1 MKLIGL
7 MSLREQKEEI
17 KQLFEKH
24 HVELFSEVEITGH
37 TFATLKQYG
46 WISSQHDISIYSTL
60 CFAIIPKG
68 KADEIMD
75 ELQNISEKAPSEHP
89 IRAFQVNVEKMI

>member
-17 KQLFEKH
+17 KKLFEKH
-24 HVELFSEVEITGH
+24 QVQLFSEVEITGH

-46 WISSQHDISIYSTL
+46 WISSQHDIAIYSTL
-60 CFAIIPKG
+60 CFAIISKE
-68 KADEIMD
+68 KADEIMK
-75 ELQNISEKAPSEHP
+75 ELLNISEKTPSEHP